1 MKGRMPHEPT
11 VGSIFAGHRIEAVA
25 GRGGMG
31 VVFRATDLALER
43 PVALKLIAADAALDP
58 VFRARFEHECRAAAA
73 IDHPHAVEVFH
84 AGEVD
89 GVLFVTMRYV
99 EGTDLGALLA
109 GGKPL
114 APERA
119 VGIVAQVAGALDVAH
134 AHGLVHRDVKPTN
147 VLIAHRD
154 GGEHAFLTDFGLT
167 KRREADD
174 GLTRPGFAMGTADY
188 MAPEQA
194 RGDVGRRA
202 RRRLRARAA
211 CSSSRSP
218 ARRRSTARA
227 TWRRCSRT
235 CATRRP
241 RCSPRARTCRRRSTR
256 RCGARWP
263 RTARDR
269 PGSAGAFAQEALE
282 AIGTATAAAPAR
294 AGAMRVVVAEDSVL
308 LRAGVVHL
316 LEAAGFDVVAE
327 AGDADELLAA
337 VRTHRPDVAI
347 TDIRMPPTQ
356 TDEGLRAARTIRAE
370 FPGTGVV
377 VLSQYAEEAY
387 ATELLGESAEG
398 VGYLLKDR
406 VADPGGFA
414 DAVRQV
420 GQGGSA
426 LDPEVVAQ
434 MLNRRRPASPLDGLS
449 ARQRDVLAR
458 MAEGQSNQAHRA
470 RARRDRACRR
480 ARREHDLRQARPPG
494 RQRRPPAR
502 ARRAHVPARVTGP
515 LSRCSRGGRRRGAG
529 SSRCAPCRRRG
540 RRRRRRPPW

>member
-1 MKGRMPHEPT
+1 MPTEPT

-43 PVALKLIAADAALDP
+43 PVALKLIAANAAQDP
-58 VFRARFEHECRAAAA
+58 VFRTRFEHECRAAAA

-109 GGKPL
+109 EGKPL

-119 VGIVAQVAGALDVAH
+119 VAIVAQVAGALDAAH

-147 VLIAHRD
+147 VLIAYRD
-154 GGEHAFLTDFGLT
+154 GSEHAFLTDFGLT
-167 KRREADD
+167 KRLEAEE

-194 RGDVGRRA
+194 RGDTVDGRADVYALACVLYKSLTGTAPFVRESDLEKMLA
-202 RRRLRARAA
+202 HLRDAPPSLLETRPDLP
-211 CSSSRSP
+211 P
-218 ARRRSTARA
+218 ALDEALQQALAKDRD
-227 TWRRCSRT
+227 
-235 CATRRP
+235 
-241 RCSPRARTCRRRSTR
+241 
-256 RCGARWP
+256 
-263 RTARDR
+263 DR
-269 PGSAGAFAQEALE
+269 PESAGAFAQTVLAALGDGE
-282 AIGTATAAAPAR
+282 PAEPPAR
-294 AGAMRVVVAEDSVL
+294 PGALRVVVAEDSVL

-337 VRTHRPDVAI
+337 VRLHRPDVAI

-356 TDEGLRAARTIRAE
+356 TEEGLRAAATIRAE
-370 FPGTGVV
+370 LPGTGVV
-377 VLSQYAEEAY
+377 VLSQYVEEAY
-387 ATELLGESAEG
+387 ATELLGDSAEG

-406 VADPGGFA
+406 VADPVGFA

-434 MLNRRRPASPLDGLS
+434 MLNRRRPASPLDSLS
-449 ARQRDVLAR
+449 DRQRTVLAQ
-458 MAEGQSNQAHRA
+458 MAEGQSNGAIARGLDVNERAVERDVSTIFAKLGLPAGNDGHRRVLA
-470 RARRDRACRR
+470 VLTYLRA
-480 ARREHDLRQARPPG
+480 
-494 RQRRPPAR
+494 
-502 ARRAHVPARVTGP
+502 
-515 LSRCSRGGRRRGAG
+515 
-529 SSRCAPCRRRG
+529 
-540 RRRRRRPPW
+540 

>member
-1 MKGRMPHEPT
+1 MPSAPT

-31 VVFRATDLALER
+31 VVFRATDLALQR
-43 PVALKLIAADAALDP
+43 PVALKLIAPDAAQDP

-84 AGEVD
+84 AGEED
-89 GVLFVTMRYV
+89 GVLYVTMRYV

-109 GGKPL
+109 GGRSL
-114 APERA
+114 EPERA
-119 VGIVAQVAGALDVAH
+119 VALIAQVAGALDEAH
-134 AHGLVHRDVKPTN
+134 ARGLVHRDVKPTN
-147 VLIAHRD
+147 VLIARRN

-194 RGDVGRRA
+194 RGDDVDGRADVYALGCLLFKSLTGAPPFERDSDLEKMVA
-202 RRRLRARAA
+202 HLKDPVPSLRDVRPDLP
-211 CSSSRSP
+211 P
-218 ARRRSTARA
+218 ALDAVIQHALAKDRE
-227 TWRRCSRT
+227 
-235 CATRRP
+235 
-241 RCSPRARTCRRRSTR
+241 
-256 RCGARWP
+256 
-263 RTARDR
+263 DR
-269 PGSAGAFAQEALE
+269 PPTAGAFA
-282 AIGTATAAAPAR
+282 AAALAALSGEPAPR
-294 AGAMRVVVAEDSVL
+294 PNAMRVVVAEDSVL

-327 AGDADELLAA
+327 AGDADSLLAA
-337 VRTHRPDVAI
+337 VREHRPDVAI

-370 FPGTGVV
+370 QPETGVV
-377 VLSQYAEEAY
+377 VLSQYAEESY

-398 VGYLLKDR
+398 VG
-406 VADPGGFA
+406 DPSGFA

-434 MLNRRRPASPLDGLS
+434 MLNRHRPASPLDGLS
-449 ARQRDVLAR
+449 ERQRDVLAR
-458 MAEGQSNQAHRA
+458 MAEGQSNRA
-470 RARRDRACRR
+470 IARGLGVTERAVERDVSTIF
-480 ARREHDLRQARPPG
+480 ARLGLPPG
-494 RQRRPPAR
+494 EDGHRRVLAVLTFLR
-502 ARRAHVPARVTGP
+502 A
-515 LSRCSRGGRRRGAG
+515 
-529 SSRCAPCRRRG
+529 
-540 RRRRRRPPW
+540 

>member
-1 MKGRMPHEPT
+1 MGPVPSEPT

-31 VVFRATDLALER
+31 VVFLATDLALER
-43 PVALKLIAADAALDP
+43 PVALKLIASNVAQDP

-84 AGEVD
+84 AGEEE
-89 GVLFVTMRYV
+89 GVLYVTMRYV

-109 GGKPL
+109 GGQPL
-114 APERA
+114 EPDRA
-119 VGIVAQVAGALDVAH
+119 VELIAQVAGALDEAH

-147 VLIAHRD
+147 VLIARRN

-194 RGDVGRRA
+194 RGEAVDGRADVYALACVLFKALTGVAPFERHSQWETRVAHVRHPPPSLRDVRPELPAALDAAVQRA
-202 RRRLRARAA
+202 LAKDRAERPETAGELARAA
-211 CSSSRSP
+211 L
-218 ARRRSTARA
+218 
-227 TWRRCSRT
+227 
-235 CATRRP
+235 
-241 RCSPRARTCRRRSTR
+241 
-256 RCGARWP
+256 
-263 RTARDR
+263 
-269 PGSAGAFAQEALE
+269 EAL
-282 AIGTATAAAPAR
+282 GGAAEPQPD
-294 AGAMRVVVAEDSVL
+294 AMRVVVAEDSVL

-316 LEAAGFDVVAE
+316 LQAAGFAVVAE

-356 TDEGLRAARTIRAE
+356 TDEGLRAARTIRE
-370 FPGTGVV
+370 ELPGTGVV

-387 ATELLGESAEG
+387 ATALLGESAEG

-406 VADPGGFA
+406 VGDPAGFA

-426 LDPEVVAQ
+426 LDPEVVSQ
-434 MLNRRRPASPLDGLS
+434 MLNRHRPASPLDGLS
-449 ARQRDVLAR
+449 ERQRDVLAR
-458 MAEGQSNQAHRA
+458 MAEGQSNRAIAKALDMTERAVERDVGTIFARLGLPAGEDGHRRVLA
-470 RARRDRACRR
+470 VLTYLRA
-480 ARREHDLRQARPPG
+480 
-494 RQRRPPAR
+494 
-502 ARRAHVPARVTGP
+502 
-515 LSRCSRGGRRRGAG
+515 
-529 SSRCAPCRRRG
+529 
-540 RRRRRRPPW
+540 

>member
-1 MKGRMPHEPT
+1 MPSEPT

-31 VVFRATDLALER
+31 VVFRATDLALDR
-43 PVALKLIAADAALDP
+43 PVALKLIAPDAAQDP

-84 AGEVD
+84 AGEED
-89 GVLFVTMRYV
+89 GVLYVTMRFV

-109 GGKPL
+109 GGEPL

-119 VGIVAQVAGALDVAH
+119 IPLIAQVAGALDEAH

-147 VLIAHRD
+147 VLIARRN

-167 KRREADD
+167 KRREAEN

-194 RGDVGRRA
+194 RGGDVDGRADVYALACVLFKSLTGTAPFDRA
-202 RRRLRARAA
+202 SDLEKMVAHLKDPPPSLRDARPELPAA
-211 CSSSRSP
+211 LDAAVQQALAKDRE
-218 ARRRSTARA
+218 
-227 TWRRCSRT
+227 
-235 CATRRP
+235 
-241 RCSPRARTCRRRSTR
+241 
-256 RCGARWP
+256 
-263 RTARDR
+263 DR
-269 PGSAGAFAQEALE
+269 PPTAGAFAEAVL
-282 AIGTATAAAPAR
+282 AALSGEPAR
-294 AGAMRVVVAEDSVL
+294 PAPKAGAMRVVVAEDSVL

-327 AGDADELLAA
+327 AGDADSLLAA
-337 VRTHRPDVAI
+337 VREHRPDVAI

-370 FPGTGVV
+370 QPETGVV
-377 VLSQYAEEAY
+377 VLSQYAEESY
-387 ATELLGESAEG
+387 ATQLLGESAEG

-406 VADPGGFA
+406 VGDPSGFA

-434 MLNRRRPASPLDGLS
+434 MLNRHRPASPLDGLS
-449 ARQRDVLAR
+449 ERQRDVLAR
-458 MAEGQSNQAHRA
+458 MAEGQSNRA
-470 RARRDRACRR
+470 IARGLDVTERAVERDVSTIFSR
-480 ARREHDLRQARPPG
+480 LGLPPG
-494 RQRRPPAR
+494 EDGHRRVLAVLTFLR
-502 ARRAHVPARVTGP
+502 A
-515 LSRCSRGGRRRGAG
+515 
-529 SSRCAPCRRRG
+529 
-540 RRRRRRPPW
+540 